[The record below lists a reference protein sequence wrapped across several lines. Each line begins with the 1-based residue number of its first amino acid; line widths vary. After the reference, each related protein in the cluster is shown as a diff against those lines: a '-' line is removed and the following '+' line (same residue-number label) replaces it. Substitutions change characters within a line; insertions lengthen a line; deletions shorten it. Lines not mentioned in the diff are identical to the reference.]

1 MKKNKNGRRQAK
13 KRDRIKGKEM
23 GKAGGKGIKRCGGK
37 GRDGRKTE
45 RERRGGDKS

>member
-1 MKKNKNGRRQAK
+1 
-13 KRDRIKGKEM
+13 M

-45 RERRGGDKS
+45 REKRGG